1 MQHAYPARVRFLIIS
16 MTHITS
22 LAECGPENEKILDR
36 KLVLELVYVGKQE
49 LEVAST
55 CSSDFSLIHV

>member
-1 MQHAYPARVRFLIIS
+1 MIS

-22 LAECGPENEKILDR
+22 LAECGPENENILDWM
-36 KLVLELVYVGKQE
+36 LVLELVYVGK

-55 CSSDFSLIHV
+55 CSSNFSLIHV